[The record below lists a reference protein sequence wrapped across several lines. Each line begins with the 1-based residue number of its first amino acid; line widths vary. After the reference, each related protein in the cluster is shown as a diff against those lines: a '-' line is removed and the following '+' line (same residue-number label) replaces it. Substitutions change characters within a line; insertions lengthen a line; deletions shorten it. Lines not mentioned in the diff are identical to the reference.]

1 MLGYLQAIIL
11 GLVQGVS
18 ELFPISSLGH
28 SVLLPPLAGWQI
40 DQKDGAFLSFLVL
53 THLATALVLLGFF
66 WRDWL
71 NLLMGFFR
79 SVRRGRLAPGDTQ
92 EKLIWLLIVSTVPAG
107 LIGLALQKKIG
118 LLFAAPAIVAIALAL
133 NGLVLYLTERMRKAD
148 EAEGE
153 PDDRRLAALTWRQAL
168 LIGLAQCLA
177 LIPGFSRTGISMAGG
192 LLTGLNHENALR
204 YSFLMATPIILA
216 AALLKVPGLFL
227 QGAAGL
233 GPALAGA
240 VAAAISAFLAVKL
253 LTRYFKNRTLMP
265 FACYCTIGGILYLS
279 WLVY

>member
-1 MLGYLQAIIL
+1 MLGYVQAIIL

-92 EKLIWLLIVSTVPAG
+92 EKLIWLLIVSTVAISP
-107 LIGLALQKKIG
+107 LAFLVTGWLSQ
-118 LLFAAPAIVAIALAL
+118 LAS
-133 NGLVLYLTERMRKAD
+133 
-148 EAEGE
+148 AE
-153 PDDRRLAALTWRQAL
+153 
-168 LIGLAQCLA
+168 
-177 LIPGFSRTGISMAGG
+177 
-192 LLTGLNHENALR
+192 
-204 YSFLMATPIILA
+204 A
-216 AALLKVPGLFL
+216 AALSL
-227 QGAAGL
+227 GA
-233 GPALAGA
+233 
-240 VAAAISAFLAVKL
+240 
-253 LTRYFKNRTLMP
+253 
-265 FACYCTIGGILYLS
+265 
-279 WLVY
+279 